1 MWRLV
6 ERRIKEAVL
15 SGGILMQRPRT
26 ADEFLSLLQ
35 KSNLLESAR
44 FEQLTQKLAEASTPI
59 TDPSRL
65 AALLVRE
72 HVLTRFQAD
81 QILQG
86 RSKGFW
92 VNKKYKILDQV
103 GIGGMA
109 RVFLAEHIIM
119 RRKVALKVLPTA
131 KCAEPASLARFL
143 REARAIASIHHP
155 NVIRAYDIDQDSDFY
170 YIVLEYA
177 EGETVAQYVEKHG
190 PIPWPQA
197 CDYVYQAA
205 AGLEH
210 LLSCGLIHRDIKP
223 SNIIIEHHGTI
234 KLVDL
239 GLAVFFEEKELD
251 PLTIK
256 YEQNV
261 LGTADYLAPEQAID
275 SHNVDGRADIYSLGA
290 TFCFMLC
297 GESPFPKGTVMEKLH
312 AHQTEPFKTIRDRAP
327 DVPKDLDAILRKMLA
342 KQPKDRFASMTELR
356 AAIRRFLP
364 INSVS
369 AQLSGTFA
377 MLNGHGQHGSADA
390 SETPIHLAHA
400 HHAKSMAPASP
411 ASKPTPKSDVRLA
424 EKHSKPTMEI
434 APGSLM
440 REPLPPA
447 PPGEDAAEEIEMESE
462 SESID
467 DTRKSRFSIKL
478 SPPILIAL
486 AGGGVAILAV
496 LAAAWYFLL

>member
-1 MWRLV
+1 
-6 ERRIKEAVL
+6 
-15 SGGILMQRPRT
+15 MQRPTT
-26 ADEFLSLLQ
+26 ADDFLSLLQ
-35 KSNLLESAR
+35 KSNLLEGAR
-44 FEQLTQKLAEASTPI
+44 FDQLMKKLAESSTPI

-65 AALLVRE
+65 AALLIRE
-72 HVLTRFQAD
+72 QVLTRFQAD

-131 KCAEPASLARFL
+131 KCADPPSLARFL

-155 NVIRAYDIDQDSDFY
+155 NVIRAYDIDQDADFY

-312 AHQTEPFKTIRDRAP
+312 AHQTQPFKTIRDRAP

-342 KQPKDRFASMTELR
+342 KQPKDRFASMTDLR
-356 AAIRRFLP
+356 AALRRFLP

-377 MLNGHGQHGSADA
+377 MLNGHAHHEASDG
-390 SETPIHLAHA
+390 SETPIHVAHA
-400 HHAKSMAPASP
+400 HHAKSIAAPVSP
-411 ASKPTPKSDVRLA
+411 SRPTPKSDVRLG
-424 EKHSKPTMEI
+424 EKHSKPMMEI
-434 APGSLM
+434 PPGSLM
-440 REPLPPA
+440 QEPLPPP
-447 PPGEDAAEEIEMESE
+447 PPGSEDEEGLELESDSE
-462 SESID
+462 SVD
-467 DTRKSRFSIKL
+467 QKKKSRFSIQL
-478 SPPILIAL
+478 SRPVLLAI
-486 AGGGVAILAV
+486 AGGAAALVVMLGV
-496 LAAAWYFLL
+496 AWYFLL

>member
-6 ERRIKEAVL
+6 ERHVKQADS
-15 SGGILMQRPRT
+15 SGGNSMQRPKT
-26 ADEFLSLLQ
+26 ADDFLSLLQ
-35 KSNLLESAR
+35 KSNLLENAR
-44 FEQLTQKLAEASTPI
+44 FEQLKQKLAEAPTPI

-65 AALLVRE
+65 AALLIRE

-177 EGETVAQYVEKHG
+177 EGETVAQFVEKHG

-223 SNIIIEHHGTI
+223 SNIIIEHHGTV

-297 GESPFPKGTVMEKLH
+297 GESPFPNGTVMEKLH

-390 SETPIHLAHA
+390 AETPIHLAHA
-400 HHAKSMAPASP
+400 HHAKSMAPPSP
-411 ASKPTPKSDVRLA
+411 TSKPTPKSDVRLA
-424 EKHSKPTMEI
+424 EKHSKPAMEI

-447 PPGEDAAEEIEMESE
+447 PPGEDAAEEIEMESD
-462 SESID
+462 SESTD
-467 DTRKSRFSIKL
+467 GTKKSRFSIKL
-478 SPPILIAL
+478 SRPVLLAL
-486 AGGGVAILAV
+486 AGAGVAILAM